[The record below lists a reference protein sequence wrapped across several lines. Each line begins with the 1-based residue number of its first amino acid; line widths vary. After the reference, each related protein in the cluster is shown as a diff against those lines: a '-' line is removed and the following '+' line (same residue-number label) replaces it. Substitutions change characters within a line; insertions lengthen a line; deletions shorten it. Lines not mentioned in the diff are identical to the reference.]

1 MSKYKNMSF
10 LFIGLIISNIS
21 FAGRFGGSGDS
32 AIVIVLE
39 NILSLAT
46 GGVMRAV
53 FMLFIVGCLYMAFID
68 RLDWS
73 YAIKGCAAAG
83 GISAAGE
90 IGRFL
95 LSGVF

>member
-1 MSKYKNMSF
+1 MKIKNIYFTF
-10 LFIGLIISNIS
+10 LGLLISNMS
-21 FAGRFGGSGDS
+21 FAGRFGGSGES

-46 GGVMRAV
+46 GSIMRAV
-53 FMLFIVGCLYMAFID
+53 FMLFIVGCLYLAFIN

-73 YAIKGCAAAG
+73 YAVKGCAAAG

-95 LSGVF
+95 LNGVF

>member
-1 MSKYKNMSF
+1 MKIRNLYITF
-10 LFIGLIISNIS
+10 LGLLISNIS
-21 FAGRFGGSGDS
+21 FAGKFGGSGES

-46 GGVMRAV
+46 GSIMRAV
-53 FMLFIVGCLYMAFID
+53 FMLFIVGCLYLAFIN
-68 RLDWS
+68 RLDWG
-73 YAIKGCAAAG
+73 YAVKGCAAAG

-95 LSGVF
+95 LNGVF

>member
-1 MSKYKNMSF
+1 MMKIRNLYITF
-10 LFIGLIISNIS
+10 LGLLISNIS
-21 FAGRFGGSGDS
+21 FAGKFGGSGES

-46 GGVMRAV
+46 GSIMRAV
-53 FMLFIVGCLYMAFID
+53 FMLFIVGCLYLAFIN
-68 RLDWS
+68 RLDWG
-73 YAIKGCAAAG
+73 YAVKGCAAAG

-95 LSGVF
+95 LNGVF

>member
-1 MSKYKNMSF
+1 MSNYKNIYFIF
-10 LFIGLIISNIS
+10 LSLLISNIS
-21 FAGRFGGSGDS
+21 FAGKFGGSGES

-46 GGVMRAV
+46 GSIMRAV
-53 FMLFIVGCLYMAFID
+53 FMLFIVGCLYLAFIN
-68 RLDWS
+68 RLDWG
-73 YAIKGCAAAG
+73 YAVKGCAAAG

-95 LSGVF
+95 LNGVF